1 MTKNNPPCQ
10 LPVISQSASS
20 PLKRIVGRSASA
32 LEHPNRVDHLLQVE
46 ASSHGKWLG
55 PDPPTK
61 FIETLLPQPDFV
73 EVPRKNASP
82 SSEEVIV
89 EKHMYPKFVEAAA
102 PFCPSY
108 DVKVID
114 HAYDNVSWPG
124 EEKKNLTEIDVS
136 VYPKGITLDRKLD
149 ISRVEMFFE
158 FSKDDSGFDDSGK
171 RPFEKEAADSQKTR
185 AQLATYASAIMATQF
200 RTHVFCVEVTGHYA
214 RLIRFDREG
223 AVVTSAFRYDT
234 DTHLVDFLWRFNH
247 ATRENQGHDPS
258 VKIPEPTDSNVEK
271 ARRVLN
277 LAPQTVV
284 WRFEVYDEANEQVLV
299 FYGAISPLSMSLSPF
314 GRCTRGLVVMDVHG
328 NKVYLKDTWRIV
340 RQGMVKEGDIYAKLH
355 QSGVSHIP
363 HVVAHGDA
371 SPGTSWQST
380 ISLSLPSLVTTDE
393 DSEYLRPFT
402 HYFIVF
408 REVGRPLVK
417 FSTTWELVNSMKDAV
432 AANQEAYAKAR
443 ILHRDISAGNIL
455 ISEDG
460 KEGYLIDWD
469 FSKEVADDIEI
480 PRQPERTGTW
490 QFMSATL
497 LLGESSHHTRADD
510 LESFFYVLC
519 WVTLKLGPHR
529 LPKAATAKLIQRWF
543 DYAIAVDG
551 VITGGENKWTGLKSR
566 EMRDD
571 AKFLPGPLKDLIVD
585 FEDLVAVRCE
595 MPPSD
600 EDRVQYARALKMFP
614 PNDPF
619 VVREPAH
626 KYETKITRLEDWGWI
641 YERFCRAME
650 DPAQLNDSPFDH
662 AAQTVNVV
670 TIGAGSGG
678 SRKRTSDNSA
688 STSKSSK
695 KPRN

>member
-1 MTKNNPPCQ
+1 
-10 LPVISQSASS
+10 
-20 PLKRIVGRSASA
+20 SASA

-55 PDPPTK
+55 PDPPTQ

-149 ISRVEMFFE
+149 VLRV
-158 FSKDDSGFDDSGK
+158 GRTR
-171 RPFEKEAADSQKTR
+171 RP
-185 AQLATYASAIMATQF
+185 
-200 RTHVFCVEVTGHYA
+200 
-214 RLIRFDREG
+214 
-223 AVVTSAFRYDT
+223 VV
-234 DTHLVDFLWRFNH
+234 
-247 ATRENQGHDPS
+247 
-258 VKIPEPTDSNVEK
+258 I
-271 ARRVLN
+271 
-277 LAPQTVV
+277 
-284 WRFEVYDEANEQVLV
+284 
-299 FYGAISPLSMSLSPF
+299 
-314 GRCTRGLVVMDVHG
+314 DVHG
-328 NKVYLKDTWRIV
+328 NKVHLKDTWRII

-355 QSGVSHIP
+355 QAGVSHIP

-371 SPGTSWQST
+371 TPGTSWQST
-380 ISLSLPSLVTTDE
+380 ISLSRPSLVTTDE

-432 AANQEAYAKAR
+432 AAHQEAYTKAR

-469 FSKEVADDIEI
+469 FSKEVTDDIET

-497 LLGESSHHTRADD
+497 LLGKSSHHTRADD

-566 EMRDD
+566 QMRDD
-571 AKFLPGPLKDLIVD
+571 AKLLPGPLKDLIVD